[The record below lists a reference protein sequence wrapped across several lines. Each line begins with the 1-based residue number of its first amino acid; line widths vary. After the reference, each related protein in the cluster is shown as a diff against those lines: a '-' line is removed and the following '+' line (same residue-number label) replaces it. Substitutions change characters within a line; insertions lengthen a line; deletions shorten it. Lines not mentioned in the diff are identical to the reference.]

1 MQTALDRQ
9 SVKAFRHGMNGTA
22 TSHRTTNAR
31 PDDVDDS
38 ETTAMPAG
46 SLRVRRLTALEKG
59 KGKMNHQS
67 DSTYHPGFDGAS
79 DAQLVEEF
87 NNAIAAGTALEQN
100 SLNNMGLN
108 PSDQDLSADNS
119 AAPQGQLH
127 HLATANKQPSPAARQ
142 FSFTT
147 KAADERLDV
156 ISRAAPVTANE
167 RQRLS
172 SGYEAEDESLDT
184 ATLGD
189 DGSGSISTGSRM
201 SSTSSVSRRGWR
213 HADAELHVPPGG
225 LSQTSLRGGHVA
237 RPRAEITPMGK
248 FGQMGQKWQSGVV
261 GSTPELGGV
270 RVKEPVHG
278 MPSQRL
284 RKKKGSVGEMARPA
298 CFDGAAC
305 EEMVRVSELSVPRKR
320 PFSDQRGSREGD
332 QIDDAA
338 EARGKW
344 VEDEFGEYYWVE
356 DEIAMRRY
364 RGMRGSEDS
373 GYVTG
378 QAEWDEGEGEGEG
391 DGEWEDAREVFTLD
405 DLPSARFKGGSLRG
419 KRE

>member
-1 MQTALDRQ
+1 
-9 SVKAFRHGMNGTA
+9 MNGAA
-22 TSHRTTNAR
+22 TSRRTTNAR
-31 PDDVDDS
+31 PDDVDDD
-38 ETTAMPAG
+38 ETTAMPTG
-46 SLRVRRLTALEKG
+46 SLPVRRLTALEKG
-59 KGKMNHQS
+59 KGKMYPQPGSN
-67 DSTYHPGFDGAS
+67 YPPGFDGAS
-79 DAQLVEEF
+79 DAQLVGEL
-87 NNAIAAGTALEQN
+87 NNAIAAGAALEQTT
-100 SLNNMGLN
+100 LNNTGLS

-127 HLATANKQPSPAARQ
+127 HLATSNKQASHGARH

-156 ISRAAPVTANE
+156 VAPAPPVTANE

-189 DGSGSISTGSRM
+189 NGTGSISTGSRI

-213 HADAELHVPPGG
+213 HADEELHLPPGG

-237 RPRAEITPMGK
+237 PPRSEITPMGK
-248 FGQMGQKWQSGVV
+248 FGQTGRKWQSGVIV
-261 GSTPELGGV
+261 SSTPELGDI

-278 MPSQRL
+278 MPSQKL

-298 CFDGAAC
+298 ACFDGAASYDGAAAC
-305 EEMVRVSELSVPRKR
+305 QEVDTGSELSVPRKR
-320 PFSDQRGSREGD
+320 PFSQRGSREGD
-332 QIDDAA
+332 QIDDAG

-344 VEDEFGEYYWVE
+344 VEDEFGEHYWVE

-364 RGMRGSEDS
+364 RGMMGSEDS

-378 QAEWDEGEGEGEG
+378 QAEQDEGEGEGE
-391 DGEWEDAREVFTLD
+391 GEWEDAREVFTLD
-405 DLPSARFKGGSLRG
+405 DLPSAQFKVGSLRG
-419 KRE
+419 KGV